1 MLFLLLFLHLK
12 VNNMAAS
19 DLDPGLG
26 RPESPE
32 PEICE
37 ILGGDTLNDIVRLRR
52 CHVDNIP
59 PTKLYSLAA

>member
-1 MLFLLLFLHLK
+1 
-12 VNNMAAS
+12 MAAS